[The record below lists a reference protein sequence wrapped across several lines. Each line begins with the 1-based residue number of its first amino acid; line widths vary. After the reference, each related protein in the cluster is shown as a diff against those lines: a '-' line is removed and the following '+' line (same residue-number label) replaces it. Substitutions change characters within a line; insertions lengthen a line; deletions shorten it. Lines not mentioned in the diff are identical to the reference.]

1 MLQVRESVWGGE
13 QESSSEEGG
22 GGEGIWDTQ
31 AMEVKGQLIS
41 APGENKRWDVV
52 MLHSRVCL
60 LAVSYVCVLLA
71 CCRPSHLPRQEAER
85 ANGGATGEEAESPG
99 AA

>member
-1 MLQVRESVWGGE
+1 MANWSKHGADITRAAGFVIRTAGSLCELAGLTFICDDNVLQVRESVWGGE

-41 APGENKRWDVV
+41 APGENK
-52 MLHSRVCL
+52 C
-60 LAVSYVCVLLA
+60 
-71 CCRPSHLPRQEAER
+71 
-85 ANGGATGEEAESPG
+85 
-99 AA
+99 

>member
-41 APGENKRWDVV
+41 APGENKR
-52 MLHSRVCL
+52 
-60 LAVSYVCVLLA
+60 
-71 CCRPSHLPRQEAER
+71 
-85 ANGGATGEEAESPG
+85 
-99 AA
+99 